1 MYRCVCMCTGVCAY
15 AQRFV
20 CVCMHVCVHVYRCV
34 YMRRGLYVCAC
45 VCSLSDPDWS
55 SRSKLLDAL
64 CCWRWVIWRDLREI
78 LMDFRIACRQK
89 QRAAAMYD
97 FIKKAGSR
105 RWWCVGGRVG
115 ETMGEGG

>member
-1 MYRCVCMCTGVCAY
+1 MCTGVCAY

-64 CCWRWVIWRDLREI
+64 CCWRWVICRDLREI